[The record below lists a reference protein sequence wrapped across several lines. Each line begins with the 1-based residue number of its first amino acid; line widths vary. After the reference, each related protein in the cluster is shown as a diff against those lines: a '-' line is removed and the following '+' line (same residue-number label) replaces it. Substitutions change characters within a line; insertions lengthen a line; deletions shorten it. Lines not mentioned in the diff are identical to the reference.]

1 MCIAES
7 GECECFDGFTGDAC
21 QRRISTCGV
30 GGKCSGHGQCLPM
43 HHLAR
48 AKEALPLS
56 EGMSS
61 YGDDHT
67 VREHTG
73 VWDWN
78 TMMGCACDS
87 SWPVGFGDGEYQL
100 GEYYGADCSKKRC
113 PTGVAPWIRNTDPND
128 AWNDTAAQ
136 AVGPSRPAQ
145 DPLNRVGRKGNQHL
159 VECSGRGSCNEGRC
173 SCFAG
178 WTGHNCD
185 RWVPNK
191 Y

>member
-1 MCIAES
+1 
-7 GECECFDGFTGDAC
+7 
-21 QRRISTCGV
+21 
-30 GGKCSGHGQCLPM
+30 
-43 HHLAR
+43 
-48 AKEALPLS
+48 
-56 EGMSS
+56 MSS

-136 AVGPSRPAQ
+136 AVGVAPPAR
-145 DPLNRVGRKGNQHL
+145 DPLNRVGRKGNQLCINQTVAARLRH
-159 VECSGRGSCNEGRC
+159 C
-173 SCFAG
+173 
-178 WTGHNCD
+178 
-185 RWVPNK
+185 
-191 Y
+191 

>member
-1 MCIAES
+1 MAWQPNS
-7 GECECFDGFTGDAC
+7 
-21 QRRISTCGV
+21 
-30 GGKCSGHGQCLPM
+30 
-43 HHLAR
+43 LA
-48 AKEALPLS
+48 
-56 EGMSS
+56 
-61 YGDDHT
+61 DFH
-67 VREHTG
+67 
-73 VWDWN
+73 
-78 TMMGCACDS
+78 
-87 SWPVGFGDGEYQL
+87 
-100 GEYYGADCSKKRC
+100 
-113 PTGVAPWIRNTDPND
+113 TGVAPWIRNTDPND